1 MLANGM
7 EFVNDDSVIGKWN
20 NIGWIEDSDDH
31 SIDKLNTKSNDFEDL
46 YFLPD
51 GEPYWIFEGWTKGF
65 LLIHYGGD
73 EPILTYEYEMQDIDE
88 KQ

>member
-20 NIGWIEDSDDH
+20 NIGWIENSNIYN
-31 SIDKLNTKSNDFEDL
+31 IDKLNPKSNDFEDL

-51 GEPYWIFEGWTKGF
+51 GEPY
-65 LLIHYGGD
+65 
-73 EPILTYEYEMQDIDE
+73 
-88 KQ
+88 